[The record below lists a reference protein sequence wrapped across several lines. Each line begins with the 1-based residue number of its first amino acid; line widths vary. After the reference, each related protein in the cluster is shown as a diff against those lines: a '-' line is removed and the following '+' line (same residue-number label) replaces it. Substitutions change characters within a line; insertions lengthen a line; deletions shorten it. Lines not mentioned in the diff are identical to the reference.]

1 MARRKK
7 KQVSFDAMVKFF
19 MQQYE
24 IPTRKDIDRL
34 LARMDQLEAL
44 IQAVADS
51 SGKGGGR
58 KSGQAK
64 NAAFRRATAKT
75 AADTVLD
82 VVKRFKN
89 GITFAEIRSRTG
101 YEDKKLRN
109 IIFRLHRLGKIKRV
123 SRGVYTAA
131 V

>member
-19 MQQYE
+19 MQQYD

-44 IQAVADS
+44 IHAVADT
-51 SGKGGGR
+51 SGKSGSRKGGHAR
-58 KSGQAK
+58 
-64 NAAFRRATAKT
+64 NVAFRRSSGKT
-75 AADTVLD
+75 AADTVLE
-82 VVKRFKN
+82 VIKRFKN
-89 GITFAEIRSRTG
+89 GVAFAEIQTRTG
-101 YEDKKLRN
+101 FEDKKLRN
-109 IIFRLHRLGKIKRV
+109 IIFRLHRLGKITRV
-123 SRGVYTAA
+123 SRGIYTSA

>member
-19 MQQYE
+19 MQQYD

-44 IQAVADS
+44 IHAVSDS
-51 SGKGGGR
+51 SGKGGSR
-58 KSGQAK
+58 KGGHARNSV
-64 NAAFRRATAKT
+64 FRRSGKT
-75 AADTVLD
+75 AADTVLE
-82 VVKRFKN
+82 VIKRFKN
-89 GITFAEIRSRTG
+89 GVAFAEIQARTG
-101 YEDKKLRN
+101 FEDKKLRN
-109 IIFRLHRLGKIKRV
+109 IIFRLHRLGKITRI
-123 SRGVYTAA
+123 SRGIYTSA